1 MKYPM
6 RRRVLDI
13 TPVYVDKRKG
23 IFDTNRIGD
32 EMVWA
37 TKTKGLELTKTTGH
51 PPPRKPQIR
60 GRAPATKAI
69 TFTPAEL
76 FGAMAKCSHLHVV
89 NSAAVT
95 SESETCRHLLN
106 EYVDD
111 DDDSFAILETADR
124 LKDFSRTHL
133 AGVVGAGISYLQ
145 MIRDGYTWCD
155 HFENMSLAGAAP
167 TKKSPDFVFSRRDDK
182 TVALTESKATRGSSR
197 KQFDTTVRR
206 GYLQQVSP
214 YLGMRVGSSVASHG
228 FAIGSWMTS
237 AKRAEIVI
245 HHTAPPSGNGDGSDE
260 GADPT
265 EVRRGNYLNALTLLL
280 GPDVSRAAL
289 SGEWSARGRQFVMA
303 RWLGHEWLL
312 GFAPFHSPYVFDE
325 EDKIL
330 WENSHKLAPSLWG
343 FNRFALEW
351 NVARQF
357 FMSLERND
365 TLTNPLE
372 NIPEMD
378 DRLIAEARSSDSAV
392 FPDGFAVIG
401 KDADL
406 ELVSVNPIFPQ
417 DLEQAK
423 LEQEVKRIA
432 VQGSEVERL
441 GWDEATTKEEEEKQL
456 QQVWLTD

>member
-1 MKYPM
+1 
-6 RRRVLDI
+6 
-13 TPVYVDKRKG
+13 
-23 IFDTNRIGD
+23 
-32 EMVWA
+32 MVWA

-76 FGAMAKCSHLHVV
+76 FGAMARCSHLHVV

-95 SESETCRHLLN
+95 AESETCRHLLN

-155 HFENMSLAGAAP
+155 HFENATLAGAAP
-167 TKKSPDFVFSRRDDK
+167 TKKSPDFVFNRRGER
-182 TVALTESKATRGSSR
+182 TVALSESKATRGSSR
-197 KQFDTTVRR
+197 KQFDSTVKR
-206 GYLQQVSP
+206 GYLQQVTP
-214 YLGMRVGSSVASHG
+214 YLGMKVGSSVASHG
-228 FAIGSWMTS
+228 FSIGSWMTS
-237 AKRAEIVI
+237 PKRAEILI
-245 HHTAPPSGNGDGSDE
+245 HHTAPSPGGVDGSDE
-260 GADPT
+260 EADPT

-280 GPDVSRAAL
+280 GPVASQAAR
-289 SGEWSARGRQFVMA
+289 SGDWSARERQFVTA

-312 GFAPFHSPYVFDE
+312 GFAPFHSPYVIAKD
-325 EDKIL
+325 DTIL
-330 WENSHKLAPSLWG
+330 WADCYRPSPYLWG
-343 FNRFALEW
+343 FNSFALEL

-357 FMSLERND
+357 FWSLELND

-401 KDADL
+401 KGADL
-406 ELVSVNPIFPQ
+406 ELVSVNPILPQ
-417 DLEQAK
+417 DLEPAE
-423 LEQEVKRIA
+423 LEQEVERIA
-432 VQGSEVERL
+432 IQETEVERL
-441 GWDEATTKEEEEKQL
+441 GWDEATSEEEEEKQL
-456 QQVWLTD
+456 QQIWLTD